1 MDDDLT
7 AATKLLSELHLKG
20 RRRTHRLTKVK
31 ARDRRV
37 TLHWG
42 WADHIR
48 GFGVGQKRTEGN
60 TVQDSPCI
68 TFYVRRKLPK
78 NRLPERLRIPESLY
92 LATIGKKFLTD
103 VIELKGP
110 IVAHSAGNIQP
121 GNDVAHEFGEPGTLG
136 LLVRTS
142 GLQGV
147 LGASCSHVLA
157 RSGVAAKAGDVV
169 EHPPLFGQTTNTFG
183 TLTKFFTRLNASDSF
198 AEDFALALI
207 SVPFV
212 TALATNGLV
221 VTTIADSRPGFS
233 PDLPTAIQGIHSP
246 NRPGKVINPSWTGT
260 VNNMPFVGEVQFE
273 NLVPYETPC
282 MAGDSGSVVLQKDTQ
297 TALGLH
303 VAGSTGD
310 GVGLFMPLWPIF
322 QRLGLTLVT

>member
-1 MDDDLT
+1 MDDLT
-7 AATKLLSELHLKG
+7 RAVKLLSELHLK
-20 RRRTHRLTKVK
+20 RRRGTSRLTKSK
-31 ARDRRV
+31 NRDRRATV
-37 TLHWG
+37 HLG

-48 GFGVGQKRTEGN
+48 GFGVGQKRTGGN
-60 TVQDSPCI
+60 AVEDSPCI
-68 TFYVRRKLPK
+68 TFYVRRKFPK
-78 NRLPERLRIPESLY
+78 NRLPKRLRIPESLY

-110 IVAHSAGNIQP
+110 IIAHSAGNIQP
-121 GNDVAHEFGEPGTLG
+121 GNDVAHEYGEPGTLG
-136 LLVRTS
+136 LLVRMS

-157 RSGVAAKAGDVV
+157 RSGVAVKVGDVV
-169 EHPPLFGQTTNTFG
+169 EHPPLFGQTTNGFG
-183 TLTKFFTRLNASDSF
+183 ALTKYFTRLNTSDSF
-198 AEDFALALI
+198 TEDFALALV
-207 SVPFV
+207 SVPYV
-212 TALATNGLV
+212 TALATNGV
-221 VTTIADSRPGFS
+221 IVTAIADSRPGFS
-233 PDLPTAIQGIHSP
+233 AGLPTAIQGIHSAD
-246 NRPGKVINPSWTGT
+246 RPGKVINPSWTGS
-260 VNNMPFVGEVQFE
+260 VANVPFVGEVQFE

-322 QRLGLTLVT
+322 QKLNLTLVT